1 MNEEIMRKHYE
12 TTPKDRLINILI
24 SARKE
29 FDKLQTRNKEC
40 KQEIERLNN
49 GLKDIKW
56 YIEKNKT
63 SFSDLYIPASDV
75 VSILVII
82 DRLLGSDKE

>member
-1 MNEEIMRKHYE
+1 MKKTVEHNNRFYGKELKTENEQ
-12 TTPKDRLINILI
+12 L
-24 SARKE
+24 KE
-29 FDKLQTRNKEC
+29 WLVIANKEME
-40 KQEIERLNN
+40 KLNN
-49 GLKDIKW
+49 GLKVIKW